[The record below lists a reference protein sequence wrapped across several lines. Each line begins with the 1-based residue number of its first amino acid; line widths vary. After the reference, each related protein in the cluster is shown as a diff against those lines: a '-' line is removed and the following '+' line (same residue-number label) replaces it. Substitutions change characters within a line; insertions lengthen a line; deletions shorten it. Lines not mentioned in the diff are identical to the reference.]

1 MTDIQ
6 MKQEFNTKSQNKF
19 KAFIKRR
26 SEPILKIHRIE
37 HQTSDV
43 PKIKLNS

>member
-26 SEPILKIHRIE
+26 SEPILKIVE
-37 HQTSDV
+37 QSDV